1 MHIGGRRIPGRGL
14 MCCCRNVRGVSY
26 NHLKGQCS
34 LAKVNKKKSEQEE
47 DIMICGK
54 EFWFYSD

>member
-1 MHIGGRRIPGRGL
+1 